1 MNLQEIV
8 TKRCGKSIADCSNE
22 ELYYSLLEMTKGMAK
37 EKESNAGKRKLYYIS
52 AEFLIGKLLSN
63 NLINLGIY
71 DDVAKFLKEN
81 GKEIAAIE
89 EVEPEPSLGNGG
101 LGRLAACFLDSLAT
115 LNLPGEEDELLRNR
129 PLCYRP
135 VLRLDED
142 LDVSLKKME
151 EMGRVLSSLPG
162 IDCGVC
168 GAPNCRAFAED
179 IVKGLATERECIL
192 YTVK

>member
-1 MNLQEIV
+1 MEN
-8 TKRCGKSIADCSNE
+8 S
-22 ELYYSLLEMTKGMAK
+22 YSAKANIKPLIDEAK
-37 EKESNAGKRKLYYIS
+37 EKYGER
-52 AEFLIGKLLSN
+52 
-63 NLINLGIY
+63 
-71 DDVAKFLKEN
+71 
-81 GKEIAAIE
+81 
-89 EVEPEPSLGNGG
+89 
-101 LGRLAACFLDSLAT
+101 T

-168 GAPNCRAFAED
+168 GAPKLQSLCRRYR
-179 IVKGLATERECIL
+179 KGSGDRAGVHFIHC
-192 YTVK
+192 

>member
-1 MNLQEIV
+1 M
-8 TKRCGKSIADCSNE
+8 
-22 ELYYSLLEMTKGMAK
+22 
-37 EKESNAGKRKLYYIS
+37 
-52 AEFLIGKLLSN
+52 
-63 NLINLGIY
+63 
-71 DDVAKFLKEN
+71 
-81 GKEIAAIE
+81 
-89 EVEPEPSLGNGG
+89 
-101 LGRLAACFLDSLAT
+101 
-115 LNLPGEEDELLRNR
+115 NLPGEEDELLRNR

-162 IDCGVC
+162 IDSGVC